1 MGHHIFTIT
10 VIVIATQLKRITAE
24 VFSQKQVGK
33 KTIYGMANNSYLC
46 SAFKISKRALS
57 ELLSRIAIADDTYII
72 ISLTNL
78 LQVA

>member
-33 KTIYGMANNSYLC
+33 K
-46 SAFKISKRALS
+46 
-57 ELLSRIAIADDTYII
+57 
-72 ISLTNL
+72 NL
-78 LQVA
+78 WDGK